1 MEKLNDKLM
10 QWSARLGAIFVI
22 VVWGSTFVSSKVLL
36 NDGLMPAD
44 IFFYRFIMAYVCLLI
59 FCPKPL
65 FSQSWHDEF
74 IFLGLGLMGGS
85 LYFLTENMALV
96 YSTSSNVS
104 ILVTSCPLL
113 TAILLGFFY
122 RSERINRKQF
132 LGSVISFVGMVM
144 IVLNGQL
151 ILHLNPMGDTLAL
164 GAAFTWAFYSLLMKM
179 VMTRYSTE
187 FITRKVFFYG
197 LLTILPYFWLVSPL
211 NHDITIL
218 LQPKI
223 LYNLLFLGFL
233 ASTVCYL
240 LWNWVL
246 KQLGAVKATN
256 FLYLQSLVTMFVA
269 HLVLGEHI
277 TWMAIFGTFILILG
291 LVRIQ
296 R

>member
-10 QWSARLGAIFVI
+10 QWSAHLGAIFVI

-151 ILHLNPMGDTLAL
+151 ILHLNPLGDTLAL
-164 GAAFTWAFYSLLMKM
+164 GLL
-179 VMTRYSTE
+179 SH
-187 FITRKVFFYG
+187 G
-197 LLTILPYFWLVSPL
+197 PSILF
-211 NHDITIL
+211 
-218 LQPKI
+218 
-223 LYNLLFLGFL
+223 
-233 ASTVCYL
+233 
-240 LWNWVL
+240 
-246 KQLGAVKATN
+246 
-256 FLYLQSLVTMFVA
+256 
-269 HLVLGEHI
+269 
-277 TWMAIFGTFILILG
+277 
-291 LVRIQ
+291 
-296 R
+296 